1 MSSEPQTRH
10 LSRFQHHGEDD
21 GDDRGDDY
29 EYKEDDY
36 YENACFFVD
45 IMPSQSKIFME
56 ALLAGFQVA
65 LQVFSMMI
73 VIIFL
78 LDDCTKETV
87 L

>member
-1 MSSEPQTRH
+1 M
-10 LSRFQHHGEDD
+10 FFDD
-21 GDDRGDDY
+21 
-29 EYKEDDY
+29 
-36 YENACFFVD
+36 V
-45 IMPSQSKIFME
+45 MPSPSKIFME

>member
-1 MSSEPQTRH
+1 
-10 LSRFQHHGEDD
+10 
-21 GDDRGDDY
+21 
-29 EYKEDDY
+29 
-36 YENACFFVD
+36 
-45 IMPSQSKIFME
+45 ME